1 MIPISGT
8 VRSAVNLKAAE
19 SKWASRKKT
28 NPLSR
33 QEINKRQ
40 EWTREDWMKNRFET
54 EREQDREQSKMQSIL
69 NKIMN
74 GQDPTPDELDYL
86 RRENPQGYESYKNS
100 LREKE
105 AYEEKL
111 EHCKTKDDVDQVR
124 TETLQ
129 SYFATL
135 KKADSNP
142 NLPISAKLAAARE
155 ALAKA
160 NNLQE
165 IDTSFRQSAEYQAMP
180 TDEEVREAERAEKE
194 EKEAELRDA
203 AEPIEPEKE
212 NKDTVG
218 PESEISDRSEPETVK
233 TDAVDPKTVNPGIFT
248 SEQRVPE
255 DVKPIQT
262 KAESPNTKEVNM
274 RGNTSQE
281 GDMPHHIRDKKK
293 HEITPESLIFHAKSI
308 ILDLEGSGI
317 KTE

>member
-1 MIPISGT
+1 M
-8 VRSAVNLKAAE
+8 
-19 SKWASRKKT
+19 
-28 NPLSR
+28 
-33 QEINKRQ
+33 
-40 EWTREDWMKNRFET
+40 
-54 EREQDREQSKMQSIL
+54 
-69 NKIMN
+69 
-74 GQDPTPDELDYL
+74 
-86 RRENPQGYESYKNS
+86 
-100 LREKE
+100 
-105 AYEEKL
+105 
-111 EHCKTKDDVDQVR
+111 
-124 TETLQ
+124 Q

-218 PESEISDRSEPETVK
+218 PESEISDRNELETEK

-248 SEQRVPE
+248 SEPRVPE

-281 GDMPHHIRDKKK
+281 TDKPHHIRDKKK
-293 HEITPESLIFHAKSI
+293 HGITPESLIFHAKSI